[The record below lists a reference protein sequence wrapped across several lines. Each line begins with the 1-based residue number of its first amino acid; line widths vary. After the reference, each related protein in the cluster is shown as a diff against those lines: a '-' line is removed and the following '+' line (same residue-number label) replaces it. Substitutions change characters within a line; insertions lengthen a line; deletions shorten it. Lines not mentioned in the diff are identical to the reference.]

1 MNKYIDNVEAKK
13 VIALKDLVS
22 VKENSL
28 NPFSLVERNSLI
40 IKILSLGKNAEA
52 PTHSGTGETI
62 VSAIEGEGYIII
74 ENESFEVKSGE
85 SILIPANAP
94 HSLKTKED
102 KDAFKV
108 LVIQVRAES

>member
-40 IKILSLGKNAEA
+40 I
-52 PTHSGTGETI
+52 
-62 VSAIEGEGYIII
+62 
-74 ENESFEVKSGE
+74 
-85 SILIPANAP
+85 
-94 HSLKTKED
+94 
-102 KDAFKV
+102 
-108 LVIQVRAES
+108 

>member
-40 IKILSLGKNAEA
+40 IKILSLGKNAEV

-62 VSAIEGEGYIII
+62 VNAIEGEGYIFKIY
-74 ENESFEVKSGE
+74 ERAYSRWSFRF
-85 SILIPANAP
+85 ICN
-94 HSLKTKED
+94 
-102 KDAFKV
+102 
-108 LVIQVRAES
+108 RAYVY